1 MIMVPLF
8 RTLLAPP
15 TILLSPVHASPCFL
29 CRTAAGRGLT
39 WKGAF
44 HALFAPLGTAL
55 RAVPHQLPQAPRAV
69 LVISAHWEEP
79 VFTVSTAARPGM
91 LYDYYGFPPHTYSVR
106 YPAPGSPEI
115 GQRIAGLLSDAGWP
129 VATDD
134 QRGFDHGT
142 FCMMQEIYPDA
153 RVPVVQMSL
162 KHGLNPAEHIAL
174 GKLLQPLRDEGVL
187 IIGSGQSFHNLR
199 LHGAAARQAS
209 EVFDQWLQKAMALP
223 QTAQRHQALI
233 EWAQAPAARLAHPRE
248 EHLLPLMVIAGAA
261 GDDAAHLIFSEF
273 LADSRTSAFRFGN

>member
-1 MIMVPLF
+1 MNTF
-8 RTLLAPP
+8 AQTTLS
-15 TILLSPVHASPCFL
+15 TPVDTLETGARQPVFFMSHGGGP
-29 CRTAAGRGLT
+29 
-39 WKGAF
+39 WPYMEGAF

-79 VFTVSTAARPGM
+79 VFTVSTAAKPGM

-153 RVPVVQMSL
+153 SVPVVQMSL
-162 KHGLNPAEHIAL
+162 KHGLDPAEHIAL

-209 EVFDQWLQKAMALP
+209 EVFDQWLQQAMALP
-223 QTAQRHQALI
+223 QTAQRHQALTD
-233 EWAQAPAARLAHPRE
+233 WAQAPAARLAHPRE

-273 LADSRTSAFRFGN
+273 LADSRTSAFRFGS